1 MESLCKSCVNVR
13 EVVSGTGSRFLL
25 CRLSEVDK
33 LYTKYPPQPVVQ
45 CEGHGDAPSDSRT
58 HFTLEVLL
66 DTFVV
71 CRLGADSDVPD
82 WATGEI
88 VSTTRTS
95 DELSIV
101 CSSDNVPEHI
111 QCEWNWRCLR
121 VAGLL
126 DFSMVGL
133 IASLTSTLAGANIA
147 LFVCSTF
154 DTDYLFVRQGDL
166 EAAVASL
173 QDAGHTVST

>member
-13 EVVSGTGSRFLL
+13 EVVSGKGSRFLL

-45 CEGHGDAPSDSRT
+45 CDGHGDAPSDSRT
-58 HFTLEVLL
+58 NFTLEVLL
-66 DTFVV
+66 GTFVV
-71 CRLGADSDVPD
+71 CRLDADSDVPD

-88 VSTTRTS
+88 VSITRTR

-126 DFSMVGL
+126 DFSMVGV
-133 IASLTSTLAGANIA
+133 IASLTSTLATANIS

-173 QDAGHTVST
+173 KDAGHTVST